1 MKRQLLFLIS
11 TFCLILYSCDDSEND
26 SLKVSQ
32 SSFNN
37 ISCDG
42 TTLEVDVISSSD
54 WTVSKT
60 AKWCN
65 VTPAKGSGNQKL
77 TLEIEA
83 NLEETTRNATITITP
98 SNGGISQAI
107 KITQN
112 GITASFNPETY
123 HYKLPVI
130 FHVLYHDKNDKNQ
143 YVEVGRL
150 SEILKRVNDFTGM
163 QEPTVQI

>member
-112 GITASFNPETY
+112 GITAFFQSRNIS
-123 HYKLPVI
+123 L
-130 FHVLYHDKNDKNQ
+130 
-143 YVEVGRL
+143 
-150 SEILKRVNDFTGM
+150 
-163 QEPTVQI
+163 

>member
-42 TTLEVDVISSSD
+42 TTLEVDIISSSD

-130 FHVLYHDKNDKNQ
+130 FHVLYHDKTIRTNMS
-143 YVEVGRL
+143 RL
-150 SEILKRVNDFTGM
+150 GDYPKF
-163 QEPTVQI
+163 